1 MTEIAVQLR
10 SATKRFGEIVAVR
23 DVSLDIR
30 RREFFTLL
38 GPSGSGKTTVLRM
51 VAGLNEPSAG
61 EILIDDRDMSGLRP
75 YERPIA
81 MVFQSLAL
89 FPHMDVFSNIAFPLR
104 MRRAGRT
111 VIARRVGE
119 MLDLVRLPDIGE
131 RKITELS
138 GGQRQRVALARA
150 LVYEPRLLLLDEP
163 FGALDRRLREE
174 MQLELVRLHREIDVT
189 IINVTHDQRE
199 ALMLSDRIAVMNE
212 GEVIQ
217 VDQGESLYLRPAT
230 RFVASFMGDASLID
244 GTIQQSADVGA
255 APGSADLVCGD
266 VTLAVLS
273 VNGSGVDSGPASLV
287 LRSEAVRISQ
297 QQGGLKGCDNQLQGR
312 VDIALFEGPA
322 DYYEVFVPSLDAT
335 IRVSAPTPQGRVE
348 RFSLGDPVWI
358 GWHAAAAPLVRA

>member
-10 SATKRFGEIVAVR
+10 GATKRFGEIVAVR
-23 DVSLDIR
+23 DVSLDIH

-51 VAGLNEPSAG
+51 VAGLSEPTAG
-61 EILIDDRDMSGLRP
+61 EVFIDGLNMSGLRA

-104 MRRAGRT
+104 MRRVGRGE
-111 VIARRVGE
+111 IARRVRD
-119 MLDLVRLPDIGE
+119 MLELMRLPDVGG

-163 FGALDRRLREE
+163 LGALDRRLREE
-174 MQLELVRLHREIDVT
+174 MQLELVRLHQEIDVT

-199 ALMLSDRIAVMNE
+199 ALMLSDRIAVFNE

-217 VDQGESLYLRPAT
+217 VDRGEALYLRPT
-230 RFVASFMGDASLID
+230 NRFVASFMGDASLID
-244 GTIQQSADVGA
+244 GALRDEGA
-255 APGSADLVCGD
+255 AELVRGN
-266 VTLAVLS
+266 VTLAVKDS
-273 VNGSGVDSGPASLV
+273 EIGSGPATLV
-287 LRSEAVRISQ
+287 LRSEVVQIGRQ
-297 QQGGLKGCDNQLQGR
+297 QDDLRHCDNQLPGR
-312 VDIALFEGPA
+312 VDITLFEGPA
-322 DYYEVFVPSLDAT
+322 DYYEVFVPSLEVT
-335 IRVSAPTPQGRVE
+335 VRVSAPAPQGPVQ
-348 RFSLGDPVWI
+348 RFALGDEVWI
-358 GWHAAAAPLVRA
+358 GWQAAAAPLVAS

>member
-1 MTEIAVQLR
+1 MIEIAVQLR

-75 YERPIA
+75 YERSIA

-104 MRRAGRT
+104 MRRMGRAEIT
-111 VIARRVGE
+111 RQVGK

-131 RKITELS
+131 RNITELS

-212 GEVIQ
+212 GEIIQ

-244 GTIQQSADVGA
+244 GTIQQSAA
-255 APGSADLVCGD
+255 AGSTPGSADLVCGG
-266 VTLAVLS
+266 VTLTVD
-273 VNGSGVDSGPASLV
+273 GSEVDSGPASLV

-297 QQGGLKGCDNQLQGR
+297 QQDGLKGCDNQLPGR

-322 DYYEVFVPSLDAT
+322 DYYEVFVPTLEGT
-335 IRVSAPTPQGRVE
+335 VRVSAPAPDGPVV

-358 GWHAAAAPLVRA
+358 GWHAATAPLVRA

>member
-61 EILIDDRDMSGLRP
+61 EILIDDRDMGGLRP

-104 MRRAGRT
+104 MRRVGRAE
-111 VIARRVGE
+111 IARQVGK
-119 MLDLVRLPDIGE
+119 MLDLVRLPDVGE

-217 VDQGESLYLRPAT
+217 VDQGEALYLRPAT

-244 GTIQQSADVGA
+244 GTIQRSADTGA
-255 APGSADLVCGD
+255 APGSADLVRGD
-266 VTLAVLS
+266 VTLA
-273 VNGSGVDSGPASLV
+273 VNGSGVDSSPASLV
-287 LRSEAVRISQ
+287 LRSEAVRISRQ
-297 QQGGLKGCDNQLQGR
+297 QDGLKGCDNQLQGR

-322 DYYEVFVPSLDAT
+322 DYYDVFVPSLDAT
-335 IRVSAPTPQGRVE
+335 IRVSAPTPEGPGE

>member
-23 DVSLDIR
+23 DVNLDIR

-61 EILIDDRDMSGLRP
+61 EILIDDRDMSGLHP

-111 VIARRVGE
+111 AIARRVGE

-131 RKITELS
+131 RNVTELS

-150 LVYEPRLLLLDEP
+150 LIYEPRLLLLDEP

-199 ALMLSDRIAVMNE
+199 ALMLSNRIAVMNE

-217 VDQGESLYLRPAT
+217 VDQGEALYLRPAT
-230 RFVASFMGDASLID
+230 RFVASFMGDATLID
-244 GTIQQSADVGA
+244 GTIQQNADAGLRKASADF
-255 APGSADLVCGD
+255 LCGD
-266 VTLAVLS
+266 VTLAV
-273 VNGSGVDSGPASLV
+273 NGSEIGSGPASLV
-287 LRSEAVRISQ
+287 LRSESVRIARQ
-297 QQGGLKGCDNQLQGR
+297 QDGVNSCDNQLQGR

-322 DYYEVFVPSLDAT
+322 DYYEVFVPTLEAT
-335 IRVSAPTPQGRVE
+335 IRVSAPAPEGPVE

-358 GWHAAAAPLVRA
+358 GWHAAAAPLVRS